1 MPSFLRFAALRRG
14 LSAALL
20 LALAACSAA
29 PRPAARRLPADPP
42 SFRVPIEYYTL
53 PNGLQVVLSP
63 EHSAPLVT
71 VNLHYRIGFRQEPV
85 GRTGFA
91 HLFEHLMFQ
100 PSAQL
105 GPGGIAGLVQQ
116 SGGVLQGS
124 TRYDFTTYYCTVP
137 AHKLETMLW
146 AEADRMRGPV
156 LTQAML
162 DKERNVVKN
171 EVRERVLNQPY
182 GGLTWL
188 DMPQVALQNRAN
200 AHNFYGD
207 FRDLDAATLAETQAF
222 FRTYYAPNNACLVL
236 TGDFEPAEAKAWIQR
251 YFGPIVA
258 APRPP
263 QPDTREPR
271 QRAERRIHR
280 ADSLVSRPAL
290 AFAYHLPARGT
301 PAYYA
306 MGLLDQILL
315 QGNDSRLNQ
324 ALAQR
329 RGYASAVKGGPNV
342 ELGNLF
348 NYEGPMLWTGSLL
361 YDPQVSADSVV
372 AALDQ
377 EISRISQQGVDA
389 ETLAV
394 AQQKLRS
401 SLYDLLGQRYGY
413 GTADLLACFAL
424 FDHDPHKLNQLEAE
438 FRRVTPALL
447 QRTAREYLRPT
458 NRTLLFVTPAP
469 AKSATSSR

>member
-1 MPSFLRFAALRRG
+1 MPSLSRLAPWRRG

-20 LALAACSAA
+20 LALAACSRA
-29 PRPAARRLPADPP
+29 PWTAPSLAPAA
-42 SFRVPIEYYTL
+42 SFQVPIDYYTL

-63 EHSAPLVT
+63 DHSAPLVT
-71 VNLHYRIGFRQEPV
+71 VALHYRIGFRQEPV

-91 HLFEHLMFQ
+91 HLFEHLMFE

-105 GPGGIAGLVQQ
+105 GPGGLGSLVQQ
-116 SGGVLQGS
+116 SGGVFQGS

-146 AEADRMRGPV
+146 AEADRMRGPR
-156 LTQAML
+156 LTQAAL

-171 EVRERVLNQPY
+171 EVRERVLSQPY
-182 GGLTWL
+182 AGLSWL
-188 DMPQVALQNRAN
+188 DMPQVAHQNRAN

-207 FRDLDAATLAETQAF
+207 FRDLDAATLAEAQAF
-222 FRTYYAPNNACLVL
+222 FRTYYAPNNACLVV

-251 YFGPIVA
+251 YFGPIPA

-280 ADSLVSRPAL
+280 VDSLVNRPAL
-290 AFAYHLPARGT
+290 AFAYHLPKRGT

-315 QGNDSRLNQ
+315 QGTDGRLTQ
-324 ALAQR
+324 ALTQR
-329 RGYASAVKGGPNV
+329 RGYASAVRGGANV

-361 YDPQVSADSVV
+361 YDPQVPADSVV

-377 EISRISQQGVDA
+377 EINRVIEQGVDA
-389 ETLAV
+389 ETLAL

-424 FDHDPHKLNQLEAE
+424 FDRDPAKLNRLETE

-447 QRTAREYLRPT
+447 QRTAREYLRPG
-458 NRTLLFVTPAP
+458 NRTLLFVAPAP
-469 AKSATSSR
+469 TAQATPRP